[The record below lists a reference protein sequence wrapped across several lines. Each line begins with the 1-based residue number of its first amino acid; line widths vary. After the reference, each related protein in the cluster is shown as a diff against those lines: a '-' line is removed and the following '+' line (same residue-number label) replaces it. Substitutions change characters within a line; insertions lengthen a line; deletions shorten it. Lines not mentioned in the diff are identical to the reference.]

1 MICDL
6 CWEGLEDGDHYG
18 LQTIVVEDEGSWI
31 DVPSD
36 EIGTFIHYRCYNKVV
51 EEIRQ
56 EQYKE
61 MNNA

>member
-6 CWEGLEDGDHYG
+6 CWEGLEDGYHYG
-18 LQTIVVEDEGSWI
+18 LTTVEVEGTWI

>member
-1 MICDL
+1 MICNL
-6 CWEGLEDGDHYG
+6 CWEGLKDGSHYG
-18 LQTIVVEDEGSWI
+18 LTTVVVEDGGSWI

>member
-1 MICDL
+1 MKIVIPYKPRKLQKEIHNKLYHMI
-6 CWEGLEDGDHYG
+6 E
-18 LQTIVVEDEGSWI
+18 Q
-31 DVPSD
+31 
-36 EIGTFIHYRCYNKVV
+36 NKVV

>member
-18 LQTIVVEDEGSWI
+18 LTTVEIESGWI

-36 EIGTFIHYRCYNKVV
+36 EIGTFIHYSCYNKVV
-51 EEIRQ
+51 EEIHQ